1 MPKSISAIEGIGPA
15 NAEKLKGIG
24 IRTVEKLL
32 EMGASK
38 KGRDEIAEKAGISGK
53 LVLTWVNSA
62 DLFRIKGV
70 AGQYAELLHAA
81 GVDSVPEL
89 AQRKAENL
97 HQKMTK
103 ANEEKKLTR
112 HVPTL
117 KDIES
122 WVAQAKTLP
131 KVITH

>member
-1 MPKSISAIEGIGPA
+1 MPKSITAIEGIGPA
-15 NAEKLKGIG
+15 NADKLKGVG

-38 KGRDEIAEKAGISGK
+38 KGRDELAEKAGISGK
-53 LVLTWVNSA
+53 LILTWVNSA
-62 DLFRIKGV
+62 DLFRVQGV
-70 AGQYAELLHAA
+70 GGQYAELLHAA

-97 HQKMTK
+97 HQKMTQIN
-103 ANEEKKLTR
+103 AEKNLTR
-112 HVPTL
+112 RVPTL
-117 KDIES
+117 EQVAG

-131 KVITH
+131 KVISH